1 MFLSFT
7 ASNSAFACFS
17 ADLQFNVAKMQGMP
31 YHIVEILET
40 ENDLMYEYICFD
52 LDGTLTQSE
61 FGVVGAVEYA
71 LNMMGIEEPDKK
83 KLLRFI
89 GPPLYV
95 SFDEYYGL
103 KGDDLEKAIEYFR
116 SMYDTKG
123 YMESPLYDG
132 IEDVLGKLKAA
143 GRHIL
148 IVTSKPIGMAN
159 KVADNTG
166 LDKYIEKIIG
176 PDGEMKDASKAALL
190 RKASEYAG
198 SDLSRMIMIGD
209 RLYDIEGANE
219 VGTDSIGVI
228 YGYGSR
234 EELTLAGATYLADTP
249 TDILKYTL

>member
-1 MFLSFT
+1 
-7 ASNSAFACFS
+7 
-17 ADLQFNVAKMQGMP
+17 
-31 YHIVEILET
+31 
-40 ENDLMYEYICFD
+40 MYEYICFD

-61 FGVVGAVEYA
+61 FGVVESVKYA
-71 LNMMGIEEPDKK
+71 LNNMGIEEPDEK

-103 KGDDLEKAIEYFR
+103 KGDDLEQAIEHFR

-123 YMESPLYDG
+123 YLESPLYDG
-132 IEDVLGKLKAA
+132 IAEVLEKLTDE

-159 KVADNTG
+159 KVAANTG
-166 LDKYIEKIIG
+166 LDKYVEKIIG

-190 RKASEYAG
+190 RRAIEYAG
-198 SDLSRMIMIGD
+198 SDTSRMIMIGD

-219 VGTDSIGVI
+219 VGMDSIGVI

-234 EELTLAGATYLADTP
+234 DELTVAGATYLADTP
-249 TDILKYTL
+249 ADILKYTL

>member
-1 MFLSFT
+1 M
-7 ASNSAFACFS
+7 
-17 ADLQFNVAKMQGMP
+17 KKKR
-31 YHIVEILET
+31 LEKAV
-40 ENDLMYEYICFD
+40 MYEYICFD

-61 FGVVGAVEYA
+61 YGVTGAVEYA
-71 LNMMGIEEPDKK
+71 LNKMGIEEPDKK

-103 KGDDLEKAIEYFR
+103 KGDELEKAIKYFR

-132 IEDVLGKLKAA
+132 IEDVLGKIKAA

-159 KVADNTG
+159 KVAANTG

-176 PDGEMKDASKAALL
+176 PDGEMKDAGKANLLKNAL
-190 RKASEYAG
+190 RYAG
-198 SDLSRMIMIGD
+198 GPDKSRMIMIGD

-219 VGTDSIGVI
+219 VGVDSIGVL
-228 YGYGSR
+228 YGYGSKD
-234 EELTLAGATYLADTP
+234 ELTKAGATYLAARP
-249 TDILKYTL
+249 IDILDHIQ